1 MDVTYYI
8 QNGMLEAYALGTLD
22 SKNAAEIEELLQ
34 SNIELGEALEEI
46 LIKIDGNQN
55 QTLHSTG

>member
-1 MDVTYYI
+1 
-8 QNGMLEAYALGTLD
+8 MLEAYALGTLD